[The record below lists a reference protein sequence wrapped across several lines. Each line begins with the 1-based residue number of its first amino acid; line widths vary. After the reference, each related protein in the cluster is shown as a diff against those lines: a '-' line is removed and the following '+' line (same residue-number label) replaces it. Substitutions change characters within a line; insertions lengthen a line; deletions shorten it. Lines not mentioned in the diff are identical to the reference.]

1 MREILRR
8 LGRRPTF
15 AKVVSANW
23 GSERFGWIAQ
33 VTSTAAG
40 VYQSREPGRTRSLDA
55 LATRSK
61 ATIPRS

>member
-15 AKVVSANW
+15 ANVVSASW

-40 VYQSREPGRTRSLDA
+40 VYQSRGTWAYTEP
-55 LATRSK
+55 
-61 ATIPRS
+61 